1 MLSVFNRLAVRM
13 GVATLA
19 VFLLVFGLASV
30 YSSGAIRAGFEQ
42 RKQNQLES
50 LEKRLALTLVEP
62 LWNLDIEF
70 ARQITS
76 VELSDP
82 ALVALKVEDA
92 SGQSLFDLTNPN
104 ADPEQNT
111 ESRRI
116 EISREGEPIG
126 AVLLQMGDGPMQAE
140 LRRQAREDLLK
151 LGAVGLS
158 IAVALLALLS
168 RLVTGP
174 VGRMV
179 AVLMTLSDPEASK
192 ARRDDANQRVRALRI
207 RYERSQSE
215 IGQLARALGGFVE
228 LFARSTAAAEAAQR
242 AEQGLRCAGASL
254 LLVDLEG
261 RVLQASDAMRRYLS
275 QQPAVASSLGLD
287 PDALDHAL
295 LRPDPEKLP
304 LPAIHALDGDHEL
317 DADLGGR
324 TGELTLSPVRG
335 TDGSRIGAL
344 LQWRDLSEVRQRAEQ
359 EQRLAADVARVV
371 TEARAGNLAA
381 RIDSRGSGF
390 VGELADGV
398 NGLLDGI
405 AETFRQ
411 IDQLHAALADGKLY
425 ARIEAR
431 HWSGAFATLR
441 DNANAA
447 LTSLNTLVTTLR
459 DRVGESAGQAG
470 DIRRATSELA
480 ASIERQAASLE
491 ETAASM
497 REISEGVSDTARRA
511 GEAAQQSST
520 ADQAAA
526 HSAALLGE
534 VRTRMGGLRTTSER
548 MREITQLIDG
558 IAFQTNL
565 LALNAAVEAAR
576 AGEAGR
582 GFAVVASEV
591 RALANKTSGNAG
603 DIRRMLEHNDSS
615 IREMSGMTDQTHSAL
630 SEVVRA
636 IGATRVLAEDIARST
651 LGQTESVR
659 QVDAVIQD
667 LDQITQ
673 QNAGVAERN
682 SQAAAGIDISAQTA
696 QNLLDQFHTRAPK
709 A

>member
-42 RKQNQLES
+42 RKQNQLAS

-92 SGQSLFDLTNPN
+92 SGQSLFDLTNPD

-116 EISREGEPIG
+116 EINREGEPIG
-126 AVLLQMGDGPMQAE
+126 AVLLQMGDGPMQSE

-192 ARRDDANQRVRALRI
+192 ARRDEANQRVRELRI

-228 LFARSTAAAEAAQR
+228 LFARSKAAAEAAQR

-261 RVLQASDAMRRYLS
+261 HVLQASDAMRRYLS

-295 LRPDPEKLP
+295 LRPDPEQLP
-304 LPAIHALDGDHEL
+304 LPAIHVLDGDHEL

-335 TDGSRIGAL
+335 IDGSRIGAL
-344 LQWRDLSEVRQRAEQ
+344 LQWRDLSEARQRAEQ

-371 TEARAGNLAA
+371 TEARAGNLGA

-630 SEVVRA
+630 SDVVRA

-659 QVDAVIQD
+659 QVDLVIQD

-709 A
+709 P